1 MDITDDYNFDIT
13 TAPQRNSRHWKPG
26 KVTWGEL
33 QAWMASPA
41 STKACGNYVLGTFA
55 RTTVLHKDSDG
66 KLMDPC
72 TNVHRTKVGV
82 RTRGALTLDV
92 DYPDAGFEAD
102 VVMLLPYAFAM
113 HNTHS
118 STAKAPRWRLLIPL
132 DRAVAPDEYHAAA
145 GAVMQLLGEHQFD
158 PGSVQPERYMF
169 KPAAGE
175 PDSYHHFAV
184 AGPLASADTLLADFQ
199 ADLSA
204 LPAPK
209 VSRNKRDPFAIE
221 GTIGA
226 FNRAYED
233 VATLIQQYDLPY
245 DDAGAGRWQLV
256 GASAAAGMGEV
267 APGLVFSHHANDPA
281 YGVTCS
287 AFDLARLHLHG
298 DLDEDATAGTPVNRM
313 PSHKAMLETAT
324 QDVRVVQ
331 ELVGSDFSA
340 ELTATADA
348 ITSDNWRLGF
358 RLEASTGKPKDDI
371 QNWDLIGE
379 NDPAFQVLRYNELS
393 MAIEISGDLPWRKL
407 APGRDTFNA
416 GDRSALALY
425 IERTY
430 HIRPA
435 RTYLDDLIIDRAM
448 PRRYNP
454 VRDYLQALQWDGVPR
469 VETCLP
475 GVAVTPFTRM
485 AARKSMV
492 AAVARMMDPGC
503 KWDHMLILFGPEGL
517 GKSLWVDKMAKGYS
531 AALGRIGDKDTLIIM
546 QRAWIM
552 TSDEGHSLRKAD
564 FDATKEFITRT
575 ADIFR
580 MPYEREAGVHPR
592 HSVIWGTTNDEVFLR
607 KQEGNR
613 RFLIVQCE
621 QRVDF
626 EALTDH
632 YIDQVWAEALHLY
645 KQGERLYLDDTQ
657 SALASKAR
665 ESFTEEDAL
674 SGIIDAYLE
683 TLVPADWDEL
693 SPEARQLWLM
703 NQADG
708 FSGVGTQP
716 INQVCSLQ
724 IWIEA
729 MGRRRGDHR
738 RIDLL
743 EITNALKALPGW
755 RAVPGT
761 HRVAGY
767 GPQKM
772 FERVVPGDDLADLI

>member
-1 MDITDDYNFDIT
+1 MTDITNDHEFDII

-33 QAWMASPA
+33 QEWMASPA
-41 STKACGNYVLGTFA
+41 SVKACGNYVLGTFA
-55 RTTVLHKDSDG
+55 KTAVQHKDADG
-66 KLMDPC
+66 KLGDPC
-72 TNVHRTKVGV
+72 TNTHRTKTAV

-92 DYPDAGFEAD
+92 DYPDQGFEAD

-118 STAKAPRWRLLIPL
+118 STTRAPRWRLIIPL
-132 DRAVAPDEYHAAA
+132 DRPVAPDEYHTAA

-158 PGSVQPERYMF
+158 AGSVQPERYMF

-175 PDSYHHFAV
+175 PDSYSHFAV
-184 AGPLASADTLLADFQ
+184 AGPLASADALLADFQ

-209 VSRNKRDPFAIE
+209 VHKNKRDPFAIE

-233 VATLIQQYDLPY
+233 VATLIQAYDLPY
-245 DDAGAGRWQLV
+245 EDAGGGRWQLV

-267 APGLVFSHHANDPA
+267 SPGLVFSHHANDPA

-287 AFDLARLHLHG
+287 SFDLARLHLHG
-298 DLDEDATAGTPVNRM
+298 ELDEDAAVGTPVNRL
-313 PSHKAMLETAT
+313 PSQKAMLETAT

-331 ELVGSDFSA
+331 ELVGSDFTA
-340 ELTATADA
+340 ELSATADA
-348 ITSDNWRLGF
+348 IASDNWRLGL
-358 RLEASTGKPKDDI
+358 RLEPSTGKPKDDI
-371 QNWDLIGE
+371 VNWDLIAD
-379 NDPAFQVLRYNELS
+379 NDPAFQALRYNELS
-393 MAIEISGDLPWRKL
+393 MAIEISADLPWRKRT
-407 APGRDTFNA
+407 PGRDTFDS

-425 IERTY
+425 VERTY

-435 RTYLDDLIIDRAM
+435 RSYLDDLISDQAM
-448 PRRYNP
+448 PRRHNP
-454 VRDYLQALQWDGVPR
+454 VREYLLGLQWDGTPR

-475 GVAVTPFTRM
+475 GVVVDSFTRM
-485 AARKSMV
+485 VARKSMV
-492 AAVARMMDPGC
+492 AAVARMLDPGV
-503 KWDHMLILFGPEGL
+503 KWDHMLILYGTEGL
-517 GKSLWVDKMAKGYS
+517 GKSRWVDVMSKGYS
-531 AALGRIGDKDTLIIM
+531 ATLGRIGDKDTLITM
-546 QRAWIM
+546 QRSWIM

-564 FDATKEFITRT
+564 FDAQKEFLTRT

-580 MPYEREAGVHPR
+580 MPYEREAQVHKR
-592 HSVIWGTTNDEVFLR
+592 HCVIWGTTNDEVFLR

-613 RFLIVQCE
+613 RFLIVQCDRPAE
-621 QRVDF
+621 EHKLQPAYV
-626 EALTDH
+626 
-632 YIDQVWAEALHLY
+632 DQVWAEALHLY
-645 KQGERLYLDDTQ
+645 RAGEQLWLDEVEST
-657 SALASKAR
+657 LASKAR

-674 SGIIDAYLE
+674 TGIIADYLD
-683 TLVPADWDEL
+683 TLVPAGWDEL

-708 FSGVGTQP
+708 FTGVGTVRLD
-716 INQVCSLQ
+716 QVCSLQ
-724 IWIEA
+724 VWMEA

-738 RIDLL
+738 RVDLL

-755 RAVPGT
+755 RALPGT
-761 HRVAGY
+761 RRVPGY
-767 GPQKM
+767 GPQKV
-772 FERVVPGDDLADLI
+772 FERIAADGLEDLL